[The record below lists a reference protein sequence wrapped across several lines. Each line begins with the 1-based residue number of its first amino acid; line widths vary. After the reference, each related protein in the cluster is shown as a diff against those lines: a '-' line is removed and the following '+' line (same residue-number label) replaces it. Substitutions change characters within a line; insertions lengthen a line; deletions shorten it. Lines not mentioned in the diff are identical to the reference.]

1 LFVVRVQSNRCAC
14 TTCADSDSDS
24 HAVCQ
29 HARSDE
35 DYHTNMD
42 KNTNKRAKRDK
53 YPYIDFD
60 EDGNAY
66 VVTERDAIPYTYAT
80 DDSSREKY
88 PDVASIDTITPGKR
102 GERGGLNADRRNADP
117 DCNGNA

>member
-1 LFVVRVQSNRCAC
+1 
-14 TTCADSDSDS
+14 
-24 HAVCQ
+24 
-29 HARSDE
+29 
-35 DYHTNMD
+35 MD

-53 YPYIDFD
+53 YPYIAFD

-88 PDVASIDTITPGKR
+88 PDAASIDAANSENGT
-102 GERGGLNADRRNADP
+102 ADARR
-117 DCNGNA
+117 

>member
-14 TTCADSDSDS
+14 ATCADRDRDS
-24 HAVCQ
+24 HAVCFDSCT
-29 HARSDE
+29 HKD
-35 DYHTNMD
+35 DYTNMD

-88 PDVASIDTITPGKR
+88 PDAASIDTITPGKR
-102 GERGGLNADRRNADP
+102 GERGGLNANRRNADP

>member
-1 LFVVRVQSNRCAC
+1 MDTEY
-14 TTCADSDSDS
+14 TTFR
-24 HAVCQ
+24 HG
-29 HARSDE
+29 
-35 DYHTNMD
+35 
-42 KNTNKRAKRDK
+42 KRIE

-88 PDVASIDTITPGKR
+88 PDAATIDATVTKQRSKR
-102 GERGGLNADRRNADP
+102 GTTNADCRNADP